1 MGHILLEKF
10 HKFLNILKE
19 IKISNI
25 ILLIKFSSKGK
36 VFDRR
41 SSKLTRS
48 VVRRFLTIKYFKMI
62 HTILY
67 SRDTPLCVDWRNTK
81 RKIKKSWSCWST
93 DSKYY
98 PTFLE
103 ISTSHGG
110 PSSYIWEKYCC
121 NTRITENNSEKNQ
134 ENTQNCTHIIY

>member
-67 SRDTPLCVDWRNTK
+67 SRDTPLCVD
-81 RKIKKSWSCWST
+81 
-93 DSKYY
+93 
-98 PTFLE
+98 
-103 ISTSHGG
+103 
-110 PSSYIWEKYCC
+110 
-121 NTRITENNSEKNQ
+121 
-134 ENTQNCTHIIY
+134 